1 MDDTF
6 ISPKKFSKLITSVV
20 VVSIM
25 SAFCFSVP
33 QAYAMGTNENSSS
46 HLDQNYIS
54 QTKLSD
60 FISKV
65 STFFSQQLSN
75 RQTISQTNNQETIP
89 QSQAHCKQDLELPFV
104 DIQGHEYQQHIMSLY
119 DKWIIIWS
127 QNKFMP
133 NDHLNFYCMIKIIV
147 DSYRSKLWY
156 DLDSQLWLSHRN
168 YFSNAWSGIDNTSLK
183 YLNTA
188 YELWLLEWISDM
200 EVWSKFY
207 FQQTI
212 SYATLS
218 KIFSN
223 ISKQFPLLIDDTA
236 IQEISNSLDIVSRWE
251 YTKYIVDLF
260 DFDIDNLT
268 NICQQPNNQLFL
280 DTDQHDCKDYIQI
293 LGDLWIIDTNQ
304 SKFYPDNYLRNYEFT
319 IMLTK
324 TILYKEKRDLEI
336 YVLEHTSKFSDLESQ
351 SSYIKYFEYAYRYG
365 LLSYIIDDNTWKA
378 KAQPNKFMTVQE
390 INQTLTKLLWYDIN
404 FQSKLSNGL
413 ITRWEFANVLVSW
426 FNLWESSPIQTSD
439 QDNSNNTIDVSWS
452 IIKEI
457 SWWIKSAKLI
467 SQAYNASKIN

>member
-1 MDDTF
+1 MDNTF
-6 ISPKKFSKLITSVV
+6 ALFKRFSKLITSVV
-20 VVSIM
+20 VISGI
-25 SAFCFSVP
+25 SALCFSVP
-33 QAYAMGTNENSSS
+33 QAHAMGTNENLSS

-54 QTKLSD
+54 QSKLSD

-65 STFFSQQLSN
+65 SKFFSQQLAN
-75 RQTISQTNNQETIP
+75 KEFISQTDQQDIVSEP
-89 QSQAHCKQDLELPFV
+89 QPHCKQDLGLPFI
-104 DIQGHEYQQHIMSLY
+104 DIQGHEHQQHIMSLY

-133 NDHLNFYCMIKIIV
+133 NDNLNFYCMIKIIV
-147 DSYRSKLWY
+147 DSYRFKLWY
-156 DLDSQLWLSHRN
+156 NLDSQLWLSHRN
-168 YFSNAWSGIDNTSLK
+168 YFNNVWFGVDNTSLK

-188 YELWLLEWISDM
+188 YELWLLEWIDYLEPKS
-200 EVWSKFY
+200 ELY
-207 FQQTI
+207 FQQT
-212 SYATLS
+212 TLYDTLA

-223 ISKQFPLLIDDTA
+223 MDKQFPLLIDYN
-236 IQEISNSLDIVSRWE
+236 IQSIPNSLDIVSRWE

-260 DFDIDNLT
+260 DFETYNMSD
-268 NICQQPNNQLFL
+268 ICQPTQTQSFL
-280 DTDQHDCKDYIQI
+280 DIGKHNCKDSIQI
-293 LGDLWIIDTNQ
+293 LWDLWIIDINQ
-304 SKFYPDNYLRNYEFT
+304 TKFYPDNYLRNYEFI

-324 TILYKEKRDLEI
+324 TILYKENKDLDI
-336 YVLEHTSKFSDLESQ
+336 YILDDISKFSDLDPQ
-351 SSYIKYFEYAYRYG
+351 SSYIKYFEFASHHG
-365 LLSYIIDDNTWKA
+365 LLNYTIDDNTWKSKA
-378 KAQPNKFMTVQE
+378 KPNKFITVQE
-390 INQTLTKLLWYDIN
+390 VNQTLTKLLWYDTN

-426 FNLWESSPIQTSD
+426 FNLWESSPIQTTN